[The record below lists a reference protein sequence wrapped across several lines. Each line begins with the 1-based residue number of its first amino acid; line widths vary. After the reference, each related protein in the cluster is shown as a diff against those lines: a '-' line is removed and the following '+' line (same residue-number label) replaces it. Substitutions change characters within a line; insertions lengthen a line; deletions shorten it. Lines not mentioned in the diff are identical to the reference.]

1 MTVTE
6 KLSKA
11 KAKLIIQQP
20 FFASLAINM
29 PMVENAELNPPT
41 MATDGKTIWFHPG
54 FVDAISVDEVVFVL
68 CHEVMHKVFSHM
80 FRRGQRNP
88 KKWNI
93 AGDYIINDVLVKDN
107 VGTMPQG
114 ALYDANI
121 VAAGDGTTDGVY
133 NILPDQDGGD
143 GQGPTDGQWDN
154 VIDASGS
161 DAEVSEQES
170 INRVQIAQAAQAA
183 KMCGKLGANLERFV
197 TAALKPAVAWED
209 VMLRFVSTKAK
220 IDRSYQ
226 RPKRRFLSQGLYL
239 PSLSGERLG
248 TVVFGFDCSGS
259 INQNENDQYAAEI
272 KHVKEACDPER
283 IVIIYFHHEVSRVDI
298 FERDD
303 DVVIRPNGTGG
314 TAFSPIFR
322 KIDELGI
329 DPECCVVLTDLE
341 CSDFGPAPAYPT
353 LWVST
358 HADKAPWGEVVMMK
372 NGL

>member
-1 MTVTE
+1 MTVNE
-6 KLSKA
+6 KLAKA
-11 KAKLIIQQP
+11 KAQLIIRQP
-20 FFASLAINM
+20 FFASLVCNM
-29 PMVENAELNPPT
+29 PMEANDQLNPPT
-41 MATDGKTIWFHPG
+41 MATDGKTIWFHPQ
-54 FVDAISVDEVVFVL
+54 FVEDISVDEVLFVL

-88 KKWNI
+88 RKWNI

-107 VGTMPQG
+107 IGSMPQG
-114 ALYDANI
+114 ALYNASI
-121 VAAGDGTTDGVY
+121 VSSGGGTTDGVY
-133 NILPDQDGGD
+133 NILPDDDNDDGG
-143 GQGPTDGQWDN
+143 TDGQWDN
-154 VIDASGS
+154 VLDASGS
-161 DAEVSEQES
+161 EAEVSEQEA

-197 TAALKPAVAWED
+197 STALKPKVSWED

-220 IDRSYQ
+220 IDRSYA

-248 TVVFGFDCSGS
+248 TVAFAVDCSGS
-259 INQNENDQYAAEI
+259 INQTEIDQYAAEI
-272 KHVKEACDPER
+272 KHVKEVCDPER
-283 IVIIYFHHEVSRVDI
+283 VVIIYFHHEVSRVDI

-314 TAFSPIFR
+314 TAFSPIFT

-329 DPECCVVLTDLE
+329 EPECCVVLTDLE
-341 CSDFGPAPAYPT
+341 CNDFGPAPAYPT

-372 NGL
+372 DGM